1 MKTVNHTMTKSY
13 ELVKA
18 MMKKIAILTS
28 AFLSVSAAQAETTI
42 DNLVNASRTIAA
54 KLEQGR
60 YAAFGAEHYAS
71 VGGIIDYSSV
81 ATDDYLITEADVN
94 AYNDALTGVQDAL
107 YYTTKMALEDKAA
120 ESMVKVSDA
129 VDNFVVASHQ
139 LAVVEEVA
147 ERAETAQETSGVEDQ
162 LAVQEYVEQ
171 NDVSISQETVIE
183 YNQSLEDIAV
193 NARDAGAFL
202 AASKN
207 EQLTSLSDEHAQD
220 YGNSMAEASIS
231 YSATNDIL
239 SVQWATNTGHIE
251 FHDFLWGDYVT
262 ASEVLGQGE
271 AIYSDQ
277 QAYMYQ

>member
-1 MKTVNHTMTKSY
+1 MIP
-13 ELVKA
+13 
-18 MMKKIAILTS
+18 MKKIAIAIS

-42 DNLVNASRTIAA
+42 DNLVNASKTIAA

-60 YAAFGAEHYAS
+60 YAVYGAERYAS
-71 VGGIIDYSSV
+71 VGGIIDYSAV
-81 ATDDYLITEADVN
+81 DDEQYIINEGDIT
-94 AYNDALTGVQDAL
+94 AYNEALAGVQNAL

-147 ERAETAQETSGVEDQ
+147 DRAETAQETNSVEDQ

-171 NDVSISQETVIE
+171 NDVSISQEVVVE

-207 EQLTSLSDEHAQD
+207 EQLTSLSDEHAQE

-251 FHDFLWGDYVT
+251 FHDFLMGDYVT

>member
-1 MKTVNHTMTKSY
+1 
-13 ELVKA
+13 
-18 MMKKIAILTS
+18 MKKTAIAIS
-28 AFLSVSAAQAETTI
+28 AFLSVSAAAAETTI
-42 DNLVNASRTIAA
+42 DNLVEASKTIAV

-71 VGGIIDYSSV
+71 VGGVIDYNSV
-81 ATDDYLITEADVN
+81 ATEDYLITEADLN
-94 AYNDALTGVQDAL
+94 AYNDALSGVQNAL

-147 ERAETAQETSGVEDQ
+147 EKAEAAQETNSVEDQ
-162 LAVQEYVEQ
+162 IAVQEYVEQ
-171 NDVSISQETVIE
+171 NDVGISNDTVIE
-183 YNQSLEDIAV
+183 YNQSIEDIAV

-207 EQLTSLSDEHAQD
+207 EMLTSLSDEHAQD
-220 YGNSMAEASIS
+220 YGNSMTDASIS

-239 SVQWATNTGHIE
+239 SMQWTSGTGHIE
-251 FHDFLWGDYVT
+251 FHDFLMGDYVT
-262 ASEVLGQGE
+262 AGEVLGQGE
-271 AIYSDQ
+271 AIYTDQ
-277 QAYMYQ
+277 QEYMYQ